1 MSQKIRV
8 NKQIEERIRQTRE
21 ENEHYQEEIF
31 NADIRAENLKK
42 YGYEVVPQKI
52 AHLMEGK
59 EQVQKEI

>member
-1 MSQKIRV
+1 MAQKIRA

-42 YGYEVVPQKI
+42 YGYEVVP
-52 AHLMEGK
+52 
-59 EQVQKEI
+59 